1 MTMNDIIAVVTESKQ
16 VADDLIDMFDFE
28 EEVEEQWAL
37 SFIAA
42 IKELCFEIV
51 KKKPGGFD
59 A

>member
-1 MTMNDIIAVVTESKQ
+1 MTNNDLISAVMESKQ
-16 VADDLIDMFDFE
+16 VADDMIDMFDFE
-28 EEVEEQWAL
+28 EEVAEQWAL

-42 IKELCFEIV
+42 VRELGFEIV